1 VSTRKDPASAEPMLT
16 TQMRSPSTGGGL
28 SQIDPVSGSI
38 LSAAI
43 VRSGSGGLLV
53 GVGEA
58 SCVGVAVGGCVA
70 VAVGTLVGMGD
81 AVDVGSITLAA
92 VGVGVFVG
100 GAWVA
105 VAVGV

>member
-1 VSTRKDPASAEPMLT
+1 MSTRKDPASAEPMLT

-28 SQIDPVSGSI
+28 SQIDPVSGAI

-58 SCVGVAVGGCVA
+58 SCVGVA